1 MMIGIL
7 VLKNFN
13 GSDRTT
19 ILALGTLDA
28 LSAGILIW
36 VGFVEMWA
44 GDWIHGDL
52 KRAGMVKTAAAMGS
66 LVAGMLLMALLG
78 KWA

>member
-52 KRAGMVKTAAAMGS
+52 KRAGMVKTVAAMGS

>member
-1 MMIGIL
+1 MMIGII
-7 VLKNFN
+7 VLRSFN

-44 GDWIHGDL
+44 GDWVYGGL
-52 KRAGMVKTAAAMGS
+52 KRAGVLKTACAMGS
-66 LVAGMLLMALLG
+66 LVAGMVLMGLLG